1 MKKLLLFLF
10 SGLVNAV
17 LGYYF
22 YYVLQMILGCF
33 YLIGYYLGFVTAYQ
47 ENGEESI
54 LFALILVSVLLLG
67 AYMAIMTFMNH
78 LLIKIALMRRRYALL
93 INGFIFLAV
102 FIPRA
107 IFLYSTK

>member
-1 MKKLLLFLF
+1 MKKISLLFF
-10 SGLVNAV
+10 SGFVHAV

-22 YYVLQMILGCF
+22 YYVFQAILACF
-33 YLIGYYLGFVTAYQ
+33 YLIGYYLGFVSGYN

-54 LFALILVSVLLLG
+54 LFTLILVSVLLLG
-67 AYMAIMTFMNH
+67 AYAVIMIFLNH
-78 LLIKIALMRRRYALL
+78 LLIKNALIRKRYTLI

-107 IFLYSTK
+107 IYLYSTK

>member
-1 MKKLLLFLF
+1 MKKILLLFF
-10 SGLVNAV
+10 SGFVHAV

-22 YYVLQMILGCF
+22 YYVLQVILGCF
-33 YLIGYYLGFVTAYQ
+33 YLIGYYLGFVSGYN

-54 LFALILVSVLLLG
+54 LFALILVSALLLG
-67 AYMAIMTFMNH
+67 AYTAIMIFLNH
-78 LLIKIALMRRRYALL
+78 LLIKNALMRRRYTLL

-107 IFLYSTK
+107 VYLYSTK